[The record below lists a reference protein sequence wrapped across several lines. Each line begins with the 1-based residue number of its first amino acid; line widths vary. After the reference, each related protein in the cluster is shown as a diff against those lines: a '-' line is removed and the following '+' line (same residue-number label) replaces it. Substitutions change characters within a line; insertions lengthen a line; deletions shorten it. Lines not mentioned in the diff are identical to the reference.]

1 MATSKVTI
9 TTDEIHP
16 KTPNALRVVFT
27 KNAGN
32 KVGVALT
39 AIDPNDYITRQQFND
54 NVPSPNFAPFIYNLP
69 AGSQTP
75 IIIDFNN
82 NTIKI
87 GAASPVAIGVN
98 LTNYKENPGIRFEVI
113 TSAANTSPKPTDPWI
128 TNKQWFD
135 ITYVLLVSVTLQPD
149 TDTGL
154 PGGLTLDNINI
165 IIKP

>member
-9 TTDEIHP
+9 AVDEIHP
-16 KTPNALRVVFT
+16 KTPNALRIPFS

-32 KVGVALT
+32 KVGVPIT
-39 AIDPNDYITRQQFND
+39 TIDPDDYITRQQFND
-54 NVPSPNFAPFIYNLP
+54 NLPAQKYSPFTYNLP
-69 AGSQTP
+69 SGSQTP
-75 IIIDFNN
+75 VIIDFDNS
-82 NTIKI
+82 TIKI

-113 TSAANTSPKPTDPWI
+113 TSATNTSPKPTEPWI
-128 TNKQWFD
+128 TNKHWFD

-154 PGGLTLDNINI
+154 AGGLTLDNINI